1 MSEEQETK
9 RLLQFR
15 ETMEQRMAE
24 LEAEAAD
31 LRAAMAAINKMI
43 VAEGFRTP
51 TAPKAA
57 PQPKPRTETPQPT
70 PQAETL
76 QPESFEEGMSI
87 TSKDG
92 AVLGR
97 MNVEGKDLLFEP
109 QPEYEFKTDIPPFQ
123 SFLVERVLAN
133 MSSTDRE
140 RAADGEIDQSEILEY
155 EVKEED
161 GVLKELH
168 VRNYGGERRLR
179 EINSSLR
186 WTFDKMYDKIR
197 QG

>member
-1 MSEEQETK
+1 MSKAQETK
-9 RLLQFR
+9 RLLQFK
-15 ETMEQRMAE
+15 ETIEQRMAE

-31 LRAAMAAINKMI
+31 LRAAMAAIDNMI
-43 VAEGFRTP
+43 VVEGFRTP
-51 TAPKAA
+51 TVPKDI
-57 PQPKPRTETPQPT
+57 PQPEPRTET

-97 MNVEGKDLLFEP
+97 MKVEGKDLVFEP
-109 QPEYEFKTDIPPFQ
+109 QSEYEFKTDIPPFQ

-140 RAADGEIDQSEILEY
+140 RAVNGEIDQSEILEY
-155 EVKEED
+155 EVNEED
-161 GVLKELH
+161 GVLRELH